1 MMFKSPRGGNE
12 PLLGRKEVRTMKA
25 VYWFTIYLL
34 MGIWSAIAPHAL
46 NFTENTGAF
55 WSSLLV

>member
-1 MMFKSPRGGNE
+1 
-12 PLLGRKEVRTMKA
+12 MKA

-34 MGIWSAIAPHAL
+34 MGIWSVIASYAL

-55 WSSLLV
+55 WSSLLVERRWSWFL

>member
-1 MMFKSPRGGNE
+1 
-12 PLLGRKEVRTMKA
+12 MKA